1 MDKTTGGG
9 GANIVRDKSKFETV
23 SIKDKTMNNKEKMI
37 VLGSTGSIGE
47 QALDVAKKTA
57 TPVLAICANKNYKR
71 VAEQAREYG
80 VRFAAMCDE
89 AAACELSL
97 LLSDTEIRVFSGV
110 EGICE
115 MISLC
120 AQEGASFAVNSI
132 IGQAGLLPTLT
143 VLDSGI
149 RLALANKESLVVAGE
164 IVMQKAR
171 EKGIEILPIDSEHCA
186 IHQCL
191 RSGWRDEV
199 KKIILTASGG
209 PFFGM
214 SRDDIYNM
222 PLERALAHPT
232 WSMGAKIT
240 IDSATLMNT
249 GFEIIEAAHLF
260 GLSASSIDVLV
271 HRESII
277 HSMVEY
283 IDNSVIAQLSIPDM
297 RHCVQYALDKGAREC
312 GVIEPLDLAKIS
324 KLTFARPDRE
334 AFPLL
339 DLALYA
345 LDMGGAT
352 CAALNAANEVAVG
365 AYLNKKIKFGQI
377 SDCVCHV
384 VKAMPHA
391 KDVHTLDGIFAIDK
405 EARGLAKAYLNL

>member
-1 MDKTTGGG
+1 MP
-9 GANIVRDKSKFETV
+9 DKSKFETT
-23 SIKDKTMNNKEKMI
+23 SIKDKIMNNKERMI
-37 VLGSTGSIGE
+37 ILGVTGSIGE
-47 QALDVAKKTA
+47 QALDVAKKTN
-57 TPVLAICANKNYKR
+57 TEVIGICANKNWQR
-71 VAEQAREYG
+71 VAEQAREHS
-80 VRFAAMCDE
+80 VRYAAMCDE
-89 AAACELSL
+89 LAAAELKL
-97 LLSDTEIRVFSGV
+97 ALSDTDIRVFAGV
-110 EGICE
+110 DGVCE
-115 MISLC
+115 MIAESK
-120 AQEGASFAVNSI
+120 AEGATFAVNSI
-132 IGQAGLLPTLT
+132 IGQAGLLPTLA
-143 VLDSGI
+143 VLDNGI

-171 EKGIEILPIDSEHCA
+171 EKGIEILPVDSEHCA

-191 RSGWRDEV
+191 RAGKKEEV

-214 SRDDIYNM
+214 GREEIYNV
-222 PLERALAHPT
+222 PLSRALAHPT
-232 WSMGAKIT
+232 WKMGAKIT
-240 IDSATLMNT
+240 IDSATLMNK

-260 GLSASSIDVLV
+260 SLSASQIDVLV

-297 RHCVQYALDKGAREC
+297 RHCVQYALDRAARKE

-339 DLALYA
+339 DLALYS
-345 LDMGGAT
+345 LDRGGAT
-352 CAALNAANEVAVG
+352 CAALNAANEIAVG
-365 AYLNKKIKFGQI
+365 AYLQEKIKFGQI

-384 VKAMPHA
+384 VKTMEHA
-391 KDVHTLDGIFAIDK
+391 SNVHTLDGIFAIDN
-405 EARGLAKAYLNL
+405 EARELAKAYLNLE

>member
-1 MDKTTGGG
+1 
-9 GANIVRDKSKFETV
+9 
-23 SIKDKTMNNKEKMI
+23 MNNKEKML
-37 VLGSTGSIGE
+37 VLGCTGSIGE

-57 TPVLAICANKNYKR
+57 TEVVGICANNNWKQVEK
-71 VAEQAREYG
+71 QAREHN

-89 AAACELSL
+89 QAAASL
-97 LLSDTEIRVFSGV
+97 MLALEDTEVKVFCGV
-110 EGICE
+110 DGICE
-115 MISLC
+115 MIAES
-120 AQEGASFAVNSI
+120 GATFAVNSI

-143 VLDSGI
+143 VLENGI

-164 IVMQKAR
+164 IVMNLAR
-171 EKGIEILPIDSEHCA
+171 EKEIDILPVDSEHCA

-191 RSGWRDEV
+191 RAGKRDEV

-214 SRDDIYNM
+214 TKEETYDL
-222 PLERALAHPT
+222 PLSRALAHPT
-232 WSMGAKIT
+232 WKMGAKIT
-240 IDSATLMNT
+240 IDSATLMNK

-260 GLSASSIDVLV
+260 DMTPDKIDVLV

-297 RHCVQYALDKGAREC
+297 RHCVQYALDKTARRE

-339 DLALYA
+339 DLALYS
-345 LDMGGAT
+345 LSKGGAT
-352 CAALNAANEVAVG
+352 CAALNAANEIAVA
-365 AYLNKKIKFGQI
+365 AYLEEKIAFGQI

-384 VKAMPHA
+384 VKSMPHA
-391 KDVHTLDGIFAIDK
+391 SCVHTLDGIFAIDK
-405 EARGLAKAYLNL
+405 EARELAKVFLGI